1 MNALL
6 VPFIPFSILY
16 AVWFFYLAIM
26 SLYRA
31 RKAGTLTPLATY
43 LGYPIFVVG
52 WALDFL
58 GNMLPTSMLFLSL
71 PRELLITARLQ
82 RYADGPDSW
91 RRRLAL
97 WFASNLLD
105 PFDPKGYHVKVKD
118 GIDT

>member
-1 MNALL
+1 MNL
-6 VPFIPFSILY
+6 ILY
-16 AVWFFYLAIM
+16 ALGSFVLLPFVWLFYLAIM

-31 RKAGTLTPLATY
+31 RKAGTLTRAATY
-43 LGYPIFVVG
+43 LGYPIFLVG
-52 WALDFL
+52 WLLDFL
-58 GNMLPTSMLFLSL
+58 GNVTFASIMFTDV
-71 PRELLITARLQ
+71 PREWLITARLQ

-97 WFASNLLD
+97 WFSRNLLD